1 MSFPRWLWRIP
12 LAAQWRPPTGEVICL
27 TRGVVSWPI
36 GLGFLP
42 SGVEGATVGTGTF
55 MVMARRGKQIEKSKS
70 IEFEHQKYNF
80 CCFPCDARLLLS
92 GIRTR
97 NIA

>member
-1 MSFPRWLWRIP
+1 
-12 LAAQWRPPTGEVICL
+12 VICL

-36 GLGFLP
+36 GLGFLA
-42 SGVEGATVGTGTF
+42 SGVEGATVGTSSL
-55 MVMARRGKQIEKSKS
+55 MIVARRGKQIEKSKS
-70 IEFEHQKYNF
+70 IEFEHEEYNF
-80 CCFPCDARLLLS
+80 CHFPGDARLLLS